1 MDWIQLAAAAV
12 AGYSL
17 HALVIDVR
25 YPLPKHK
32 WNCAKCP
39 LRIGASD
46 REVLQRE
53 AEKHMAKA
61 HGVSL

>member
-1 MDWIQLAAAAV
+1 MDWIELAV
-12 AGYSL
+12 AGVIGYAFR
-17 HALVIDVR
+17 ALTTDVR
-25 YPLPKHK
+25 YPRPKHK
-32 WNCAKCP
+32 WSCAKCP

-46 REVLQRE
+46 REVLRVE